1 MRYTILLLSL
11 LLTGCETTK
20 QSATDRQTRAGAMTD
35 SAYAGRIAAATQ
47 RLSTSDPA
55 RKVLRAI
62 DAMGGLENWYGN
74 GPLYY
79 HFDYQPLDGST
90 PRNTYVTNDYRS
102 AKAVHLYAGDS
113 TLRFGFDGKEA
124 WSMTGEKVEGMSPR
138 FWSLTPYY
146 FVGLPFVLADAGINF
161 AALPPAELNG
171 TTYDMVKVT
180 FDAGTGDASGDY
192 YVLYL
197 HPDSGALDALRYVVT
212 YPGYFPDGGSTPEKL
227 MVLTGTTEVGGV
239 TLPTGYLTSMWN
251 DGVVSEPV
259 TRITVSDYAFKPEL
273 GNGFFARPAG
283 ARVYNDL
290 PE

>member
-1 MRYTILLLSL
+1 MRYLAFVLLL
-11 LLTGCETTK
+11 GAVACTTPQVSEPSSSSQK
-20 QSATDRQTRAGAMTD
+20 SQASP
-35 SAYAGRIAAATQ
+35 YADRIAAATT

-113 TLRFGFDGKEA
+113 TLRFGFDGQEA

-161 AALPPAELNG
+161 AALPPAELDG
-171 TTYDMVKVT
+171 TIYDMVKVT

-197 HPDSGALDALRYVVT
+197 NPNSGQLDALRYVVT
-212 YPGYFPDGGSTPEKL
+212 YPGYFPHGGSTPEKL
-227 MVLTGTTEVGGV
+227 MVLTGKTTVGGV

-251 DGVVSEPV
+251 DGAVSGPV

-273 GNGFFARPAG
+273 GDEFFARPVG